1 MRFQGFDPYAEPV
14 RTNPATTPSPQPRAP
29 APAPQPVAARA
40 EDDQDEEGMLEEPG
54 YGHGV

>member
-1 MRFQGFDPYAEPV
+1 MRYQGFDPYAQPV
-14 RTNPATTPSPQPRAP
+14 QTPTAQSTKPQAVPP

-40 EDDQDEEGMLEEPG
+40 EDDQDEERTIEEPG